1 MEGPEAKGEV
11 RGICGAFVWLFF
23 VKTHMWAYFDRA
35 HLCMCLWVDENA
47 VQLDPE

>member
-11 RGICGAFVWLFF
+11 RCICGAFVWLFF
-23 VKTHMWAYFDRA
+23 VKRHMWAYFDRA